1 MATVL
6 GPRGSNNRSEVQGT
20 GVRYR
25 DEVLEPIV
33 VPFAKNVGEKIIF
46 MDENAHAHRARVMT
60 EFL

>member
-1 MATVL
+1 MERHRLWQPYLVPGGAI
-6 GPRGSNNRSEVQGT
+6 T

-46 MDENAHAHRARVMT
+46 MDENTHAHRARVMT